1 MASSHVA
8 IVVLLIIS
16 FCQGHTPSE
25 NTKLSRYQNAKI
37 SWIYCLAR
45 DTKCIGPSRPDTEDV
60 IPGHVGT
67 HSHGQVMSLFPT
79 TYMARKPHIR
89 THEIVSGEQSD
100 KPQGVLGGWLP
111 VHNAL
116 FSWPAIMSLG
126 GRQLR
131 LRLDWQ
137 YVPAGWL
144 IGQSATK
151 WIVNAILTVRMTQ

>member
-37 SWIYCLAR
+37 PRIYCLAR

-67 HSHGQVMSLFPT
+67 HSPTRYCHYFRPPIWHVNLTLELMKSSL
-79 TYMARKPHIR
+79 
-89 THEIVSGEQSD
+89 VSKAINLRGFGD
-100 KPQGVLGGWLP
+100 WPP

-116 FSWPAIMSLG
+116 FSWLAIMYLG

-131 LRLDWQ
+131 LRLDGQ